1 VSVSTGLMSSSDR
14 RVHFGLGP
22 ENRLSSVEIRW
33 PGGQVQ
39 TLSDAAV
46 NQILRVREPE

>member
-1 VSVSTGLMSSSDR
+1 MSSSDR

-22 ENRLSSVEIRW
+22 ESAISAIEIRW

-39 TLSDAAV
+39 TLSNVKVD
-46 NQILRVREPE
+46 QILQVREPE